1 MQAAPDIYQDALKS
15 FDLRSDVTEES
26 TEKKENDCTELLE
39 KGEDGRYYDKS
50 RGYDSI
56 EAWEKEQRTSAK
68 RYDSVAE
75 YCKKK
80 ADKEWAR
87 FKNAEKN
94 GESDAEKWKHYDRAR
109 EYYEKAG
116 ANKAKGEALWA
127 ISEMIKSLRI
137 DFMLRDNKNK
147 RKHRTFSY
155 FLYLKLKN
163 NSVLF

>member
-1 MQAAPDIYQDALKS
+1 MNEFKDITKEIEQPEKLKEGDSPRISEEKALQAAPDIYQDALKS

-56 EAWEKEQRTSAK
+56 EAWEKEQKTSAK

-80 ADKEWAR
+80 ADKEGCSR
-87 FKNAEKN
+87 
-94 GESDAEKWKHYDRAR
+94 
-109 EYYEKAG
+109 
-116 ANKAKGEALWA
+116 
-127 ISEMIKSLRI
+127 
-137 DFMLRDNKNK
+137 
-147 RKHRTFSY
+147 
-155 FLYLKLKN
+155 
-163 NSVLF
+163 